1 MSDIL
6 TRAGCFVAIIV
17 LGYLLKKFGFFPD
30 SAFTV
35 LSKIVIRVT
44 LPAAIALNYAGKTF
58 DLSLLVII
66 LLGLGFNVIY
76 MVLMAIMGRK
86 QDRAHLAFDIVNTPS
101 YNIGTFTLPFVQSF
115 LGPMG
120 VVATSLFDTGNG
132 FVSLGGAYSVGAMVK
147 NGEKFSF
154 RRIGRTLVRSV
165 PFMTY
170 IVMLTLSLL
179 HLTPPKPVM
188 ELIGIVANANA
199 FLAMLMIGV
208 GFHLEMDREHLGRI
222 VKILSVRYGFAALA
236 ALFCWFVLPFG
247 LEIRQALV
255 LLVFSPTASASP
267 GWTAEL
273 DGDVGLASALGSV
286 SILCSIAIM
295 LVLLVVIL

>member
-58 DLSLLVII
+58 ELSLLVII

-208 GFHLEMDREHLGRI
+208 GFHLEANRSQLGA
-222 VKILSVRYGFAALA
+222 VFKVLSVRYGVAAVLA
-236 ALFCWFVLPFG
+236 LVYYFLLPFD
-247 LEIRQALV
+247 LEARQALV
-255 LLVFSPTASASP
+255 ILAFAPISTATP
-267 GWTAEL
+267 GFTGDLGE
-273 DGDVGLASALGSV
+273 DVGLSSAINSF
-286 SILCSIAIM
+286 SIIFSIIIIVTLLIVM
-295 LVLLVVIL
+295 L

>member
-1 MSDIL
+1 MGEIL
-6 TRAGCFVAIIV
+6 TRAGCFVAIIL
-17 LGYLLKKFGFFPD
+17 LGYLLKKFKFFPD
-30 SAFTV
+30 STFGV
-35 LSKIVIRVT
+35 LSKIVIKVT
-44 LPAAIALNYAGKTF
+44 LPATIVTSFAGKEF
-58 DLSLLVII
+58 DLSLLAII
-66 LLGLGFNVIY
+66 ALGLGANLVYI
-76 MVLMAIMGRK
+76 AIMFLLGRK
-86 QDRAHLAFDIVNTPS
+86 QRREDLVFDVVNTHS

-120 VVATSLFDTGNG
+120 VVATSLFDTGNA
-132 FVSLGGAYSVGAMVK
+132 FISLGGSYSIGSMIKDGA
-147 NGEKFSF
+147 KFSF
-154 RRIGRTLVRSV
+154 RRIGKSLVRSM

-170 IVMLTLSLL
+170 IVMLILALL

-188 ELIGIVANANA
+188 EFASIIGGANA

-222 VKILSVRYGFAALA
+222 AKILSVRYGFAVLV
-236 ALFCWFVLPFG
+236 ALFCWFVLPFQ

-267 GWTAEL
+267 GWTHEL

-286 SILCSIAIM
+286 SILCSIVII
-295 LVLLVVIL
+295 LTLLVVIM

>member
-1 MSDIL
+1 
-6 TRAGCFVAIIV
+6 
-17 LGYLLKKFGFFPD
+17 
-30 SAFTV
+30 
-35 LSKIVIRVT
+35 
-44 LPAAIALNYAGKTF
+44 
-58 DLSLLVII
+58 
-66 LLGLGFNVIY
+66 
-76 MVLMAIMGRK
+76 
-86 QDRAHLAFDIVNTPS
+86 
-101 YNIGTFTLPFVQSF
+101 
-115 LGPMG
+115 
-120 VVATSLFDTGNG
+120 
-132 FVSLGGAYSVGAMVK
+132 
-147 NGEKFSF
+147 
-154 RRIGRTLVRSV
+154 
-165 PFMTY
+165 
-170 IVMLTLSLL
+170 
-179 HLTPPKPVM
+179 M

-208 GFHLEMDREHLGRI
+208 GFHLEMDKEHLGRI